1 MHRLS
6 EKTQTRHG
14 SGPTPSQIR
23 QQHRCDVH
31 KCKCLNNTHTHHK
44 SPTSITEI
52 NNTILP
58 TPL

>member
-6 EKTQTRHG
+6 ETPKTRHG
-14 SGPTPSQIR
+14 SGPTASQIR

-31 KCKCLNNTHTHHK
+31 KCKCLNTTHTHTK

-52 NNTILP
+52 QQK
-58 TPL
+58 PL